1 MTGFSFLTHILLS
14 TAFTS
19 YCAHENHGPYV
30 LFYGSFFPIR
40 TFLTQPSTTCLRN
53 MDGTIL
59 SDASR
64 KITRTHEDKLQN
76 ITEVCNVSREEAVR
90 VLEACRMDEAMAIE
104 RFLSGK
110 GVSVWSEVSKKKKIV
125 YRPVS
130 GSFSK
135 ITVENNQTPHM
146 SFGTNAFRS
155 GHRRPQRPS
164 THRNKGAPTNSFP
177 KSRTVDSPREDNPSG
192 TPIEKPA
199 KPEKLSTRETENQRL
214 SRRRND
220 SSVFNSHSPHAG
232 MWPEVDRNVNN
243 LDTRAAEGVWVAQK
257 PSARKLEVWQSRDNC
272 GNAFESMNLEADPV
286 PIAAGCS
293 KKSGITS
300 IPTEERDNTRTL
312 RRKFNYAAAVATG
325 TGHAKVEQEVTV
337 GIERARLADVEH
349 GREPALMVAPV
360 VDGLQVSSVN
370 KALSEELHATDEN
383 DGESP
388 RVLAEARISKPAIY
402 DSTIDEPSNPCVVD
416 QASSI
421 STTDQEL
428 KLGTPSRVQ
437 GVWAARSDRV
447 SEGVTKIERA
457 QAPQLGSV
465 ETSSG
470 LTVGGG
476 VGESLSLQFGSL
488 GLNGLEGVNWSASG
502 KSSECVSA
510 VAEGDDSCIVG
521 DPSVISTHGLASNAP
536 SNTPGAVS
544 MVSRSVHAAI
554 GSPGDL
560 KTDRLL
566 PNSASVPVSS
576 PSGSKSARSGVFP
589 VLPVAPAGSYAT
601 ANYGPPYLIPQ
612 VHGYSP
618 AIGSF
623 ESSGD
628 AGSARSL
635 KAGPPRSLSLN
646 DPVSLPGLAS
656 GNGKFAGI
664 PGLGDLPAVPSVPGA
679 TRKDSLHE
687 IADIDDTCGLS
698 SSGLPAGIDPL
709 GAPYMLP
716 GYPSIQYPVYAFPNA
731 PYPAPPAMAA
741 AGPNQ
746 FPYHT
751 GQVGPAQNS
760 RGGFGFDDGSVTLGR
775 TRSSSGMGESVYTPG
790 AYLPSSHSNTQ
801 KVSSEAS
808 YKQMRAPP
816 PTGSSLGPLGV
827 GGGFVHGITY
837 GEYSPTAGGA
847 ATNTFVGNNGTNM
860 GWNGRDGVSGRAE
873 NASGSRPVSHAGS
886 QASALYPNG
895 PGGAPAGYWALQGGY
910 YP

>member
-1 MTGFSFLTHILLS
+1 
-14 TAFTS
+14 
-19 YCAHENHGPYV
+19 
-30 LFYGSFFPIR
+30 
-40 TFLTQPSTTCLRN
+40 
-53 MDGTIL
+53 
-59 SDASR
+59 
-64 KITRTHEDKLQN
+64 
-76 ITEVCNVSREEAVR
+76 
-90 VLEACRMDEAMAIE
+90 
-104 RFLSGK
+104 
-110 GVSVWSEVSKKKKIV
+110 
-125 YRPVS
+125 
-130 GSFSK
+130 
-135 ITVENNQTPHM
+135 M
-146 SFGTNAFRS
+146 SFGTNAVRS
-155 GHRRPQRPS
+155 GHRRTQRPS
-164 THRNKGAPTNSFP
+164 THRNKGASTNSFP
-177 KSRTVDSPREDNPSG
+177 KSRTVDSSREDNPSA
-192 TPIEKPA
+192 TPFEKHER
-199 KPEKLSTRETENQRL
+199 PEKLFTRETENQRL
-214 SRRRND
+214 SRQRND
-220 SSVFNSHSPHAG
+220 SPVFNSDSPHAG
-232 MWPEVDRNVNN
+232 MWPEVDHSVNN
-243 LDTRAAEGVWVAQK
+243 LDTRTAEGVWVAQK
-257 PSARKLEVWQSRDNC
+257 PCAHKLEVWQSRDDC
-272 GNAFESMNLEADPV
+272 GNAFERMNLEPDPV

-293 KKSGITS
+293 KKCGITS
-300 IPTEERDNTRTL
+300 MPTEERDNTRIL

-325 TGHAKVEQEVTV
+325 TSHAKVEQEVTAS
-337 GIERARLADVEH
+337 IERAGLADVAH
-349 GREPALMVAPV
+349 GKEPALMVAPA
-360 VDGLQVSSVN
+360 VDRSQVSSVN

-383 DGESP
+383 DDESP
-388 RVLAEARISKPAIY
+388 RVRAEARISKPAIY
-402 DSTIDEPSNPCVVD
+402 DSTMDEASNPCVVD
-416 QASSI
+416 QASRI
-421 STTDQEL
+421 STTSQEL
-428 KLGTPSRVQ
+428 KLGTPSIVQ
-437 GVWAARSDRV
+437 GVWASRSDRV
-447 SEGVTKIERA
+447 SEDVSRIEGA

-465 ETSSG
+465 ESSSG
-470 LTVGGG
+470 LKVGGG

-502 KSSECVSA
+502 KSSESVSA
-510 VAEGDDSCIVG
+510 VTEGDDSCIVG
-521 DPSVISTHGLASNAP
+521 DPSVTTHGSASNAP

-544 MVSRSVHAAI
+544 VVSRSVHAAI
-554 GSPGDL
+554 GSPA
-560 KTDRLL
+560 DRKADKLL

-635 KAGPPRSLSLN
+635 KAGPPGSLSLN
-646 DPVSLPGLAS
+646 DPVSLSGLAS

-731 PYPAPPAMAA
+731 PYPAPPAMTA

-746 FPYHT
+746 FPYPHA
-751 GQVGPAQNS
+751 GQVGPAQSS

-808 YKQMRAPP
+808 YKHMRAPP

-827 GGGFVHGITY
+827 GGGFVHGVAY
-837 GEYSPTAGGA
+837 SEYSPTTGGA
-847 ATNTFVGNNGTNM
+847 GTNTFVGNNGTNM
-860 GWNGRDGVSGRAE
+860 GWNGREGLSGRTE